1 MTIDEIEA
9 VIFFI
14 KLSNNYLISH
24 QNDKK
29 SKEKTIY
36 YTEILKHKLVLEN
49 LIKEKYG
56 NDFYQSLL
64 KGDHIEA

>member
-24 QNDKK
+24 QDEKK
-29 SKEKTIY
+29 SKEKTVY
-36 YTEILKHKLVLEN
+36 YTEILKRKLVLEN

>member
-14 KLSNNYLISH
+14 KLANNYLISH
-24 QNDKK
+24 TDEKK
-29 SKEKTIY
+29 SKEKTLY
-36 YTEILKHKLVLEN
+36 YTEILKHKFVLEN
-49 LIKEKYG
+49 MIKEKYG
-56 NDFYQSLL
+56 NDFYQRLL

>member
-24 QNDKK
+24 QDEKK

-36 YTEILKHKLVLEN
+36 YTEILKNKLVLEN

-56 NDFYQSLL
+56 NDFYQRLL
-64 KGDHIEA
+64 KGEHIEA